1 MTYHHLMLD
10 LETWGVHPGCAIR
23 SLGAVYFGFDGQP
36 LGPTYYANVDTESC
50 VALGL
55 QLEPRVV
62 EWWGEQSPEAQ
73 AALDLGQ
80 LPITDALAGFLG
92 FFEQGDS
99 EVSVWSHG
107 ATFDIPITDY
117 AMQEAGLRTP
127 WNFQKSRD
135 TRTLIWLAG
144 ELGITVDMPHAGIRH
159 QALDDAKTR
168 ALQMIELHRRIAG
181 GSHAASPQAVAR

>member
-1 MTYHHLMLD
+1 MLD

-80 LPITDALAGFLG
+80 LPITD
-92 FFEQGDS
+92 
-99 EVSVWSHG
+99 
-107 ATFDIPITDY
+107 Y
-117 AMQEAGLRTP
+117 AMLRAGLPTP
-127 WNFQKSRD
+127 WKYANCRD

-181 GSHAASPQAVAR
+181 GSHAASTQAVAR